1 MVSKCS
7 ITRAIFIFIHIYID
21 TQCSRNNIRFADNT
35 SKINSTQVIN
45 SKNYHVVMSMPN
57 LIECRNNYST
67 APGILWE
74 YFIDKCKSTFTS
86 NTGNHGTGDKKIPR

>member
-1 MVSKCS
+1 
-7 ITRAIFIFIHIYID
+7 
-21 TQCSRNNIRFADNT
+21 
-35 SKINSTQVIN
+35 
-45 SKNYHVVMSMPN
+45 MPN

-74 YFIDKCKSTFTS
+74 YCIDKCKSTFTS